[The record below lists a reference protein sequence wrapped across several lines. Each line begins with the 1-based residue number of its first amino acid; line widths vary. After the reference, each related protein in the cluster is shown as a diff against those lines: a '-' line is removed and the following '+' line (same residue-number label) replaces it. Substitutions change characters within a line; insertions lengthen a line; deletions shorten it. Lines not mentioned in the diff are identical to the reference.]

1 MPSRG
6 VYAGSVQ
13 AVGWPLRAGDTG
25 AVLTYTPNVQG
36 TAGKATEVM
45 VEEQAQVPDGTDG
58 AEDPAEEAWREAIEA
73 HCDRYLGPCPNV
85 VAETATDL
93 VRIDLDPYLPAHNRE
108 RATVVTVGVSTKA
121 TSAPDAMAS
130 YRHIEL
136 FTYLPS
142 NWSYGTDE
150 AHWWPCRMLKD
161 VGRLVHRL
169 ETWYAPGQLLGGDP
183 DEPLT
188 DETLLTGVV
197 LLPPVYED
205 PAFDQ
210 LEIDGTS
217 CRFLWAFPLTTPE
230 IEFAQDRGVSRLLE
244 LMAER
249 DVQLA
254 LDSRRACMITGD
266 RYGQP
271 NAHHAPP
278 FDEPVQHASHP
289 SQPQQRPTP
298 QPPPQP
304 TPPQQHPTPQ
314 PPPHLTP
321 PPQPPPGAQ
330 QPPPQPAP
338 APPQRGPYGGGPPG
352 PPQGPYRAPAPQY
365 PQPHAPG
372 LPQQPYGGPQQPYAP
387 PQQPYGPPPAHPYGP
402 PQQGGYGPPPQSPYG
417 GPPQAPPAPQ
427 QPYGQPYQ
435 GRPQYPSPYPQQPP
449 PPSYGQPPAP
459 QYGPPPGQG
468 PYGGPQYPP
477 GPPQQPRPP
486 QQQGPPAGSPRQS
499 PELWNRIHAGVEQRL
514 DRLLQTEGFLV
525 IEESSTGYYVMLAS
539 SRKRSTLTCEA
550 VSNQFLPT
558 GRRLSPEQEQRM
570 RALGWSPPGTGEASS
585 TWNHARTLPMPV
597 RPAGVARVVV
607 ATLRDIYGCDPRRL
621 SYTGNPTAVADI
633 NEPFHPER

>member
-1 MPSRG
+1 M
-6 VYAGSVQ
+6 A
-13 AVGWPLRAGDTG
+13 
-25 AVLTYTPNVQG
+25 
-36 TAGKATEVM
+36 
-45 VEEQAQVPDGTDG
+45 EEQAQIPEGADG
-58 AEDPAEEAWREAIEA
+58 AEDPVEEAWREAIEA

-85 VAETATDL
+85 VAETGTDL

-108 RATVVTVGVSTKA
+108 RTTVVTVGVSTKA

-210 LEIDGTS
+210 LEIDGAS

-249 DVQLA
+249 DVQLP

-271 NAHHAPP
+271 SAHRAAPP
-278 FDEPVQHASHP
+278 ADEPVQHTSHP
-289 SQPQQRPTP
+289 SQPPQHATPQHATP
-298 QPPPQP
+298 QPPQP
-304 TPPQQHPTPQ
+304 AQHAAQQQGPPAQQQPPQQ
-314 PPPHLTP
+314 PPPQRPPRQGPPAQP
-321 PPQPPPGAQ
+321 PPQPPPQ
-330 QPPPQPAP
+330 H
-338 APPQRGPYGGGPPG
+338 GPYGGGPPAQ
-352 PPQGPYRAPAPQY
+352 PQGPYGAPGPQY
-365 PQPHAPG
+365 PQPYAPS
-372 LPQQPYGGPQQPYAP
+372 PQQPPPHGGTPHQAP
-387 PQQPYGPPPAHPYGP
+387 PAQPYGP
-402 PQQGGYGPPPQSPYG
+402 PQQGGYGPPPNAPYG
-417 GPPQAPPAPQ
+417 GQPQGPYGRPPQGPPQ
-427 QPYGQPYQ
+427 QYGQQPYQ
-435 GRPQYPSPYPQQPP
+435 GRPRYQQPYPQQQP
-449 PPSYGQPPAP
+449 PPSYGQPPGP
-459 QYGPPPGQG
+459 QYGPPPGQAPG
-468 PYGGPQYPP
+468 PYGGPRYPQ
-477 GPPQQPRPP
+477 GPPPQPRPP
-486 QQQGPPAGSPRQS
+486 QQQGPPQQGPPPGSPRQS

-525 IEESSTGYYVMLAS
+525 VEESSTGYYVMLAS

-570 RALGWSPPGTGEASS
+570 RALGWSPPGTGEASG

-597 RPAGVARVVV
+597 RAAGVARVVV

-621 SYTGNPTAVADI
+621 SYTGNPTAVADM
-633 NEPFHPER
+633 NEPFHPDQ

>member
-1 MPSRG
+1 
-6 VYAGSVQ
+6 
-13 AVGWPLRAGDTG
+13 
-25 AVLTYTPNVQG
+25 
-36 TAGKATEVM
+36 M
-45 VEEQAQVPDGTDG
+45 VEEQAQVPDGADG
-58 AEDPAEEAWREAIEA
+58 AEDPAEEAWRDAIEG

-85 VAETATDL
+85 IAETGTDL

-108 RATVVTVGVSTKA
+108 RTTVVTVGVSTKA

-249 DVQLA
+249 DVQLP
-254 LDSRRACMITGD
+254 LDSRRACMITGE
-266 RYGQP
+266 RYGRS
-271 NAHHAPP
+271 NGHRAAPP
-278 FDEPVQHASHP
+278 ADQPAQHPSHP
-289 SQPQQRPTP
+289 SQPPVQSAPQHATPQPPQHATPQPPQQQAPPQQQPAPPQHATP
-298 QPPPQP
+298 QPPPQ
-304 TPPQQHPTPQ
+304 HATPQ
-314 PPPHLTP
+314 PPP
-321 PPQPPPGAQ
+321 Q
-330 QPPPQPAP
+330 
-338 APPQRGPYGGGPPG
+338 PQRGPYGGGPPAQ
-352 PPQGPYRAPAPQY
+352 PQGPYGAPAPQQY
-365 PQPHAPG
+365 PQPYAPG
-372 LPQQPYGGPQQPYAP
+372 PQQPYGQPYPAP
-387 PQQPYGPPPAHPYGP
+387 PQPYGP
-402 PQQGGYGPPPQSPYG
+402 PQQGGYAPGPHGPYGGPQPAPPQQYGQQPYPGPPPQY
-417 GPPQAPPAPQ
+417 Q
-427 QPYGQPYQ
+427 Q
-435 GRPQYPSPYPQQPP
+435 PYPQQPP
-449 PPSYGQPPAP
+449 SWQ
-459 QYGPPPGQG
+459 QYGPPQGQG

-477 GPPQQPRPP
+477 APPQHRPP
-486 QQQGPPAGSPRQS
+486 PQPPAQPPAQPQPPGPQGPVPGSARQS
-499 PELWNRIHAGVEQRL
+499 PELWGRIHTGIEQRL
-514 DRLLQTEGFLV
+514 NRLLQTEGFLV

-570 RALGWSPPGTGEASS
+570 RALGWSPPGTGEAST

-597 RPAGVARVVV
+597 KAAGVARVVV

-621 SYTGNPTAVADI
+621 SYTGNPTAVADV
-633 NEPFHPER
+633 NEPFHPE